1 VCSKR
6 RFTASL
12 AAVTG
17 VKRVHKALYFLVTA
31 AVIVFLGFFLPACE
45 PVNGAAVEVS
55 WVVHTPGGYAID
67 DCSCA
72 DPTISNIRLLLT
84 PQAGTEAPRSYTFAC
99 KRQRGATPFE
109 VPEGTY
115 ELRIQALDASG
126 QVSGAAVTPPPF
138 LRKLVWGQPASM
150 DAQLIKAPCASRC
163 ANKNGTCSAQ

>member
-1 VCSKR
+1 MCSKR
-6 RFTASL
+6 RFAASL

-17 VKRVHKALYFLVTA
+17 AKWAHKALYFLVTA
-31 AVIVFLGFFLPACE
+31 AVMLFSGGLIPACE

-55 WVVHTPGGYAID
+55 WVVHTPGGFAIE
-67 DCSCA
+67 DCACA
-72 DPTISNIRLLLT
+72 EPPISNIRLLLT
-84 PQAGTEAPRSYTFAC
+84 PQEGTESPRSYTFAC

-109 VPEGTY
+109 VPEGSY
-115 ELRIQALDASG
+115 ELSIQALDASG
-126 QVSGAAVTPPPF
+126 QVAGAAVTPPPF